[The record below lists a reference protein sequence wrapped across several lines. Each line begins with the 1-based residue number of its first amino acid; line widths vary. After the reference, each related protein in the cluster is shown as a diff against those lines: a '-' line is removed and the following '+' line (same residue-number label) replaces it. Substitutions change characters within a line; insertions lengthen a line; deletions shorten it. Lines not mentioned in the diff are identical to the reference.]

1 MYKFIYFR
9 DNQVKIK
16 RERIAEGIYKRV
28 DTKGILTYY
37 ISYKDPFGKL
47 IWEKIGKK
55 SDGIT
60 PQYCKQFRSEKIVQ
74 IKHGA
79 PIKPKLE
86 RPVTFENIANDFI
99 ENSKLSYKDKRG
111 SEQRYEDHIKP
122 YIGHKT
128 LDTISKQD
136 IEIIVKAM
144 LSRGLTP
151 STVDRTRQTIS
162 AIFNLAK
169 YNEKCKH
176 NPASLDRN
184 DTVSIMRKNKRNI
197 NNNRERFLTNEEV
210 KLLFG
215 HLEKRSYRTYLMAVI
230 ALLTGA
236 RAGEILSIQFKDIDY
251 THGFITLPETKNGT
265 SRKINMVET
274 IQKYLL
280 NMPQGKPNDYIFQT
294 EFKTKLQDIPDTFS
308 RIANK
313 LFNGDL
319 ETSDAKHR
327 VVFHTL
333 RHTFASWLAID
344 GVPIYTIKDLM
355 GHKDITQTMRYAKLS
370 PDIGTNAVRNLEKKL
385 F

>member
-1 MYKFIYFR
+1 MNSR
-9 DNQVKIK
+9 GNQVSIK

-37 ISYKDPFGKL
+37 ISYKDQFGKL
-47 IWEKIGKK
+47 IWEKVGKK

-60 PQYCKQFRSEKIVQ
+60 PQYSKQLRSERIIQ
-74 IKHGA
+74 IKHGET
-79 PIKPKLE
+79 IKPKIE
-86 RPVTFENIANDFI
+86 RPVTFDEIANDFI

-122 YIGHKT
+122 YIGHKA

-136 IEIIVKAM
+136 IEVIVKAM

-151 STVDRTRQTIS
+151 GTVDRSRQTIS
-162 AIFNLAK
+162 AMFNLAK
-169 YNEKCKH
+169 YNEKCKY

-184 DTVSIMRKNKRNI
+184 DTVSIMRRNKRNI
-197 NNNRERFLTNEEV
+197 NNNRERFLTREEA
-210 KLLFG
+210 KLLLD
-215 HLEKRSYRTYLMAVI
+215 HLEKRSYRTYLMALI

-280 NMPQGKPNDYIFQT
+280 AMPQGKPNDYIFQT
-294 EFKTKLQDIPDTFS
+294 EFKTKLLDVPDLFS
-308 RIANK
+308 RVANK
-313 LFNGDL
+313 LFNVGLDVAD
-319 ETSDAKHR
+319 SKHR
-327 VVFHTL
+327 VVFLT
-333 RHTFASWLAID
+333 
-344 GVPIYTIKDLM
+344 Y
-355 GHKDITQTMRYAKLS
+355 DILS
-370 PDIGTNAVRNLEKKL
+370 HVG
-385 F
+385 

>member
-1 MYKFIYFR
+1 
-9 DNQVKIK
+9 VSIK

-37 ISYKDPFGKL
+37 ISYKDQFGKL
-47 IWEKIGKK
+47 IWEKVGKK

-60 PQYCKQFRSEKIVQ
+60 PQYSKQLRSERIIQ
-74 IKHGA
+74 IKHGET
-79 PIKPKLE
+79 IKPKIE
-86 RPVTFENIANDFI
+86 RPVTFDEIANDFI

-122 YIGHKT
+122 YIGHKA

-136 IEIIVKAM
+136 IEVIVKAM

-151 STVDRTRQTIS
+151 GTVDRSRQTIS
-162 AIFNLAK
+162 AMFNLAK
-169 YNEKCKH
+169 YNEKCKY

-184 DTVSIMRKNKRNI
+184 DTVSIMRRNKRNI
-197 NNNRERFLTNEEV
+197 NNNRERFLTREEA
-210 KLLFG
+210 KLLLD
-215 HLEKRSYRTYLMAVI
+215 HLEKRSYRTYLMALI

-280 NMPQGKPNDYIFQT
+280 AMPQGKPNDYIFQT
-294 EFKTKLQDIPDTFS
+294 EFKTKLLDVPDLFS
-308 RIANK
+308 RVANK
-313 LFNGDL
+313 LFNVGLDVAD
-319 ETSDAKHR
+319 SKHR